1 MNPRIVIAGAG
12 IAGLTAAL
20 ALHAKGFRQVQV
32 IERAHVIKPLG
43 SGINVLPHAVR
54 ELDALGL
61 LECLLPQ
68 CVATGELLYMN
79 HLGDRIWQE
88 ERGVAAGY
96 RWPQL
101 SIPRG
106 VLQEELR
113 RAVVSAFGPQALR
126 TGIEVSSVRSG
137 DGGTVLDCVERSDGA
152 AFELEADLVIGADGI
167 RSAVRRALNPQ
178 EGAPPANGMVVFR
191 GMVWGES
198 FLSGRS
204 MIIAGNGL
212 CKVVLYPMATDPVSG
227 QVLLNWAAAMPED
240 ASAGFT
246 RGDWNL
252 AVPAASFAHAF
263 AGWNLA
269 GVKPDQLM
277 LASPD
282 TFVYPMVD
290 RAPLASWSRHG
301 KVVLIGD
308 AAHAMYPIGSN
319 GATQSIIDGC
329 ALAHHLAAE
338 ASVAAGVAA
347 YEADRRPKMT
357 ELQAANRRQGPEVV
371 IDLACKR
378 APNGF
383 ADRAE
388 VFADGELDEIA
399 ASYRRVSS
407 MELARVNQ
415 DSAYHGKSDRGVS
428 TPPDLR
434 RTRYA

>member
-1 MNPRIVIAGAG
+1 MSPRIVIAGAG

-32 IERAHVIKPLG
+32 IERAHEIKPLG

-61 LECLLPQ
+61 LEDLLPQ
-68 CVATGELLYMN
+68 CIATGELLYMN
-79 HLGDRIWQE
+79 HLGDQIWHE
-88 ERGVAAGY
+88 ERGVGAGY

-101 SIPRG
+101 SIQRG
-106 VLQEELR
+106 VLQEQLR
-113 RAVVSAFGPQALR
+113 RAVVNAFGAQALR
-126 TGIEVSSVRSG
+126 TGIEVSGVRSSDAG
-137 DGGTVLDCVERSDGA
+137 AVLDCVQRRDGA
-152 AFELEADLVIGADGI
+152 AFQLEADLVIGADGI
-167 RSAVRRALNPQ
+167 RSAVRRELNPQ
-178 EGAPPANGMVVFR
+178 EGPPPANGMVVFR

-198 FLSGRS
+198 FLGGRS

-212 CKVVLYPMATDPVSG
+212 HKVVLYPMATDPASG
-227 QVLLNWAAAMPED
+227 KVLLNWAAAMPED
-240 ASAGFT
+240 ASAGFS

-252 AVPAASFAHAF
+252 AVPATSFAHAF

-290 RAPLASWSRHG
+290 RAPLTSWTRDG

-329 ALAHHLAAE
+329 ALAHHLAAQT
-338 ASVAAGVAA
+338 SVAAGIAA
-347 YEADRRPKMT
+347 YETDRLPKMT

-371 IDLACKR
+371 IDLACQR

-383 ADRAE
+383 RERAD
-388 VFADGELDEIA
+388 VFANGELDEIA
-399 ASYRRVSS
+399 ANYRRVSS
-407 MELARVNQ
+407 MELAKVNQ
-415 DSAYHGKSDRGVS
+415 DSPYHRS
-428 TPPDLR
+428 TVGALDDTR
-434 RTRYA
+434 RRLYA

>member
-1 MNPRIVIAGAG
+1 MRPRIVIAGAG

-32 IERAHVIKPLG
+32 LERAHVIKPLG

-61 LECLLPQ
+61 LDRLLPE
-68 CVATGELLYMN
+68 CIATGELLYMN
-79 HLGDRIWQE
+79 HLGDRIWHE

-101 SIPRG
+101 SIQRG
-106 VLQEELR
+106 VLQEHLR
-113 RAVVSAFGPQALR
+113 RAVMDAFGARAVR
-126 TGIEVSSVRSG
+126 TGVEVSGVRSG
-137 DGGTVLDCVERSDGA
+137 AGVALLDCVKRSDGA
-152 AFELEADLVIGADGI
+152 AFQLEADLVIGADGI
-167 RSAVRRALNPQ
+167 RSALRRELNPQ

-191 GMVWGES
+191 GMVWGQS
-198 FLSGRS
+198 FLTGRS

-240 ASAGFT
+240 AGAGFT

-252 AVPAASFAHAF
+252 PVPATSFAHAF

-269 GVKPDQLM
+269 GVKPGELM

-290 RAPLASWSRHG
+290 RAPLTSWSRDG
-301 KVVLIGD
+301 NVVLIGD

-329 ALAHHLAAE
+329 ALAHHLVE
-338 ASVAAGVAA
+338 QASVAAGVAA
-347 YEADRRPKMT
+347 YQADRLPKMT
-357 ELQAANRRQGPEVV
+357 ELQTANRRQGPEVV
-371 IDLACKR
+371 IDLACQR

-383 ADRAE
+383 ADRDE

-415 DSAYHGKSDRGVS
+415 DSLYHRGGEGAS
-428 TPPDLR
+428 AREDIR
-434 RTRYA
+434 RRLYA